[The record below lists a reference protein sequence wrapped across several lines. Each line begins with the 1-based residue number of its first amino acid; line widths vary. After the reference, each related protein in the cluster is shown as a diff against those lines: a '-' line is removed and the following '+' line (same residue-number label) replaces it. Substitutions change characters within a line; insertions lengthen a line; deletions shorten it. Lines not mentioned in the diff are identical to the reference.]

1 MEKNTDLYKEL
12 GVNPDATD
20 EEIKR
25 AWRSLCSIY
34 HPDKWPEPENRAEA
48 AERMADINRAYEIL
62 SNPETRA
69 KYDAGLL
76 DPAPDPYMAIYDMAV
91 GYFDNVVSSAP
102 MSAIDNIF
110 NFIDMCI
117 DSDKASAQANIKKA
131 EADIKRMSKLVSRI
145 NCDGRVNNVFA
156 DVMNHR
162 IVKSKD
168 YIEKAHTRLT
178 HLDLCRQFIKH
189 FSDLGYIPDPP
200 EATAHT
206 TRITLDNTYFRNHP
220 GNGITLG

>member
-1 MEKNTDLYKEL
+1 MEKNTDFYKEL

-34 HPDKWPEPENRAEA
+34 HPDKWPDPENHDKA

-91 GYFDNVVSSAP
+91 GYFDAVVSSAP
-102 MSAIDNIF
+102 MNAIDDIFRIIDMAIDN
-110 NFIDMCI
+110 
-117 DSDKASAQANIKKA
+117 DKAAACANIKKA
-131 EADIKRMSKLVSRI
+131 EADIKRMNKLVNRI
-145 NCDGRVNNVFA
+145 NCDGTVNNVFA

-162 IVKSKD
+162 IGKSKD
-168 YIEKAHTRLT
+168 YIEKAHIRLT
-178 HLDLCRQFIKH
+178 NLGLCREFIKH

-200 EATAHT
+200 DGASV
-206 TRITLDNTYFRNHP
+206 TLRNLSFSNHP
-220 GNGITLG
+220 GNGITFR